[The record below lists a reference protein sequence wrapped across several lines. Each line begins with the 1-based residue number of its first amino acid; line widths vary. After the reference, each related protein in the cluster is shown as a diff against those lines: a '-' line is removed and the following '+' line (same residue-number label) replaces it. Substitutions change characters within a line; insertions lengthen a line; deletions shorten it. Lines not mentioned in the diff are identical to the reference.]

1 LQLAERSVQFLSAD
15 VKESIKEYTSEVG
28 NMNAVTAVLMEPLFK
43 LDSQL
48 NAIID
53 LQQYGIMTHG

>member
-1 LQLAERSVQFLSAD
+1 LQLAERCVQFLSAN

-28 NMNAVTAVLMEPLFK
+28 NMNDVTAVLMEPLFK

-53 LQQYGIMTHG
+53 LQQYGIMTHS

>member
-1 LQLAERSVQFLSAD
+1 MSAN

-28 NMNAVTAVLMEPLFK
+28 NMNDVTAVLMEPLFK

-53 LQQYGIMTHG
+53 LQQYGIMTHS